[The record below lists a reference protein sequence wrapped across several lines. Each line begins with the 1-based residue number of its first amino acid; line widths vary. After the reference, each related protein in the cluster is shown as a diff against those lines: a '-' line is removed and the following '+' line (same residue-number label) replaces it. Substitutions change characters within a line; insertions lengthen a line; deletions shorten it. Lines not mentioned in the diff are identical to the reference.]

1 MTLNNENNNECCKCT
16 TPEITIELNQQG
28 PQGRQG
34 NPGKDGFS
42 PSITVNTSS
51 DDAYILQ
58 IETKDGTILTPNLK
72 AAFPPDGEA
81 NSILVND
88 GTNHPFW
95 TGNINNLI
103 TTDTTQTITGN
114 KQFSGDS
121 LQVLMNNGDSS
132 YLVAIKGADED
143 IANNYNNSSTIL
155 NYVKFPSQC
164 VFSSGIVKIV
174 QAAIPDLNIPAKY
187 ANILDSTMIKPG
199 DGIYIERGDN
209 ESLTIN
215 SSIEQYTLPPA
226 TTTTLGGIK
235 VGENLTITEDGTL
248 NATGGGSLPDNVAYT
263 NQTNSFTEKQNFNGI
278 NVSGYASSNYIAG
291 LSCPTFEGNQINL
304 NLTNGKVNWVE
315 DETNRYSLQPGIASG
330 QDNTTLYLEHYGA
343 TNKLITDG
351 NISQDAYI
359 QQLEARIAALEA
371 LIDGGNAT
379 ND

>member
-16 TPEITIELNQQG
+16 TPEYTINLNQQG

-72 AAFPPDGEA
+72 AAFPSDGEA

-95 TGNINNLI
+95 TGNINNLV
-103 TTDTTQTITGN
+103 TTDTYQTITASKTFESNLTYNGSYLYTYN
-114 KQFSGDS
+114 LDENGLSILAMENWRGDS
-121 LQVLMNNGDSS
+121 ANDTSLQFGTTETPLTLRGSVLDYVDKSG
-132 YLVAIKGADED
+132 
-143 IANNYNNSSTIL
+143 NYNYILHQGNVTAGENVTITKTANGVQISSTTE
-155 NYVKFPSQC
+155 P
-164 VFSSGIVKIV
+164 
-174 QAAIPDLNIPAKY
+174 
-187 ANILDSTMIKPG
+187 
-199 DGIYIERGDN
+199 
-209 ESLTIN
+209 
-215 SSIEQYTLPPA
+215 YTLSPA

-248 NATGGGSLPDNVAYT
+248 NATGLPDNV
-263 NQTNSFTEKQNFNGI
+263 
-278 NVSGYASSNYIAG
+278 
-291 LSCPTFEGNQINL
+291 
-304 NLTNGKVNWVE
+304 LTS
-315 DETNRYSLQPGIASG
+315 D
-330 QDNTTLYLEHYGA
+330 
-343 TNKLITDG
+343 

-359 QQLEARIAALEA
+359 QQLETRIAALEA